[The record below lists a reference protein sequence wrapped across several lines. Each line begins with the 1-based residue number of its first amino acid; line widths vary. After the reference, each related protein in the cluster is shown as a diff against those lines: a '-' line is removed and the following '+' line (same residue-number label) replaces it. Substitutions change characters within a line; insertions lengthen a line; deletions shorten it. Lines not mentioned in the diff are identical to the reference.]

1 MYISSAFRNLFGR
14 EPLRAVI
21 GHHTPY
27 DHNNHHPNPQ
37 SKPAQSRH
45 ARVDTETALEAL
57 RRSAEAEDGAGEHL
71 DLDPEDE
78 EAVRQML
85 LQRAGFVR
93 RLSDSEEDEAAGGG
107 AARRTEPAGTSDEA
121 GPSSRRGKAHP
132 ATLSVAA
139 AALEDEEDDDEGS
152 HGAEQEAPFVVGDS
166 PQDDG
171 HATGRSANGASTS
184 AVDGARPLGQERHA
198 PKQGEPSGA
207 STVTKAPTLPPTS
220 QPAPEITMPRFSARR
235 PAVVVKRKVEP
246 AKPPSPKADAES
258 PGLQGLL
265 GGYGSSESD

>member
-1 MYISSAFRNLFGR
+1 M
-14 EPLRAVI
+14 
-21 GHHTPY
+21 
-27 DHNNHHPNPQ
+27 
-37 SKPAQSRH
+37 
-45 ARVDTETALEAL
+45 DTETALEAL

-93 RLSDSEEDEAAGGG
+93 RLSDSEEEEAAGGG
-107 AARRTEPAGTSDEA
+107 AARRTEPAGTSGEA
-121 GPSSRRGKAHP
+121 GPSSRRGKAPP

-139 AALEDEEDDDEGS
+139 AALEDEEDDDDGS
-152 HGAEQEAPFVVGDS
+152 NGAEQEVPFVGDS
-166 PQDDG
+166 SRD
-171 HATGRSANGASTS
+171 HAHASGRSANGASTS

-198 PKQGEPSGA
+198 SEQGEPSAA
-207 STVTKAPTLPPTS
+207 STVTKAPTLPPPS